1 MFPMEKFRMPIIPSR
16 SVYQLCIA
24 MLFSLAAISSHA
36 VGTTTA
42 NDTRYI
48 SDKLYVPLRAEQS
61 DDSKTLNSGL
71 PSGTVLKLLRDDSE
85 SGYSLVEMNNG
96 TQGWVRSR
104 YLTKEPTAAL
114 KLSDMEKKL
123 GAATSKDQ
131 AALLDEMDSLKDQNK
146 KLTEQNAAIQRQLD
160 DIKQAS
166 GNVVKMTQQNR
177 ELIEKNQVLQSK
189 VDSLEAVKEKF
200 QDNSNM
206 DQFIYGGLLVIAT
219 LIVSAIID
227 SIRRRR
233 SYSSWG

>member
-1 MFPMEKFRMPIIPSR
+1 
-16 SVYQLCIA
+16 
-24 MLFSLAAISSHA
+24 MLTAPFKLAYWFCATTLVSLIAISA
-36 VGTTTA
+36 YAANTTA
-42 NDTRYI
+42 TDDTRYI
-48 SDKLYVPLRAEQS
+48 SDKLYVPLRAEQG
-61 DDSKTLNSGL
+61 DDAKTLNSGL
-71 PSGTVLKLLRDDSE
+71 PSGTVLKLLKDDSD
-85 SGYSLVEMNNG
+85 SGYSLVEMGNG

-104 YLTKEPTAAL
+104 YLTKEPTAAS
-114 KLSDMEKKL
+114 KLADMEKKL
-123 GAATSKDQ
+123 SAATSKDE
-131 AALLDEMDSLKDQNK
+131 AALLNEMDSLKDQNK
-146 KLTEQNAAIQRQLD
+146 KLNDQNSSLQRQLD

-227 SIRRRR
+227 AIRRRR